1 MKCIPKFISIICLA
15 LILSILTTGCGKDN
29 GDTAAIRWELATHN
43 TANTIYWQELTDFA
57 DAIRERTDGRL
68 DISVRG
74 GGELPFKGNE
84 FLRVVSDNTIQ
95 MAEVPLGYVS
105 GDISA
110 SIVPSWPMMAGT
122 AEQLELLLPALS
134 DITNQELSDKNF
146 NVEIMCSYGVPLQ
159 VFWGVG
165 EPVNSVSQLKD
176 KNVRVFSAES
186 AEILTA
192 MGANAVSLSASEVVP
207 SIQRRVIDAAVTGVT
222 YADEAKWYD
231 VCDWGY
237 MLPLCGSVS
246 HVIVNNEAMA
256 SLPQDIQDI
265 VREEAEKLRQ
275 QNVEL
280 AKTSIDTS
288 LENLEANGM
297 VINYPTEDDVSYMEN
312 LASSYWEK
320 WAENGGETVQE
331 ALTIARETLGY

>member
-15 LILSILTTGCGKDN
+15 LILSILTTGCGKGN

-146 NVEIMCSYGVPLQ
+146 NLEIMCSYGVPLQ
-159 VFWGVG
+159 VFWR
-165 EPVNSVSQLKD
+165 L
-176 KNVRVFSAES
+176 
-186 AEILTA
+186 
-192 MGANAVSLSASEVVP
+192 
-207 SIQRRVIDAAVTGVT
+207 
-222 YADEAKWYD
+222 
-231 VCDWGY
+231 
-237 MLPLCGSVS
+237 
-246 HVIVNNEAMA
+246 
-256 SLPQDIQDI
+256 
-265 VREEAEKLRQ
+265 
-275 QNVEL
+275 
-280 AKTSIDTS
+280 
-288 LENLEANGM
+288 
-297 VINYPTEDDVSYMEN
+297 
-312 LASSYWEK
+312 
-320 WAENGGETVQE
+320 
-331 ALTIARETLGY
+331 